1 MTRASWEAGP
11 STPISS
17 GHPDPSAGRQSGPSR
32 VSRRMVGIC
41 ALVGLGIL
49 GISFWSVSV
58 GDYPVPFGDVIRF
71 LWGGESDEAAGFIV
85 GTLRLPRVITGV
97 LVGASLGISGAIF
110 QSLARNPL
118 ASPDVI
124 GFTPGAALGAVF
136 TLALWPGSTLRM
148 AIGAVIGGMAT
159 AAAVYLL
166 AWKRGMRIYRMVLI
180 GIGMGFVVR
189 AGVEYLVIRAEIND
203 LARAAVW
210 LTGSLSG
217 RTWEN
222 VVIVGL
228 ALGVLGPVA
237 VALED
242 RLDVLALGDD
252 MASALGVSVNR
263 VKLALVSVGV
273 ALAALAVAG
282 AGPISFVALMSGPIA
297 RRLVRTAGAGLV
309 PSALVGALLVV
320 AADLMGRRLL
330 APIELP
336 VGVFT
341 ALLGAPFLLWLL
353 VRQTRVGDL

>member
-1 MTRASWEAGP
+1 MTGRVSQK
-11 STPISS
+11 
-17 GHPDPSAGRQSGPSR
+17 PSAPAGSGYEPPVGRRGGWIRFSGRGITVCVLLLSATVL
-32 VSRRMVGIC
+32 VS
-41 ALVGLGIL
+41 L
-49 GISFWSVSV
+49 WSISV
-58 GDYPVPFGDVIRF
+58 GDFPIPLDEVIRY
-71 LWGGESDEAAGFIV
+71 LRGNGGRDADFII
-85 GTLRLPRVITGV
+85 GTLRLPRVITGA

-148 AIGAVIGGMAT
+148 ALGAVIGGMAT

-166 AWKRGMRIYRMVLI
+166 AWKRGVRIYRLVLI
-180 GIGMGFVVR
+180 GIGMGFLVR
-189 AGVEYLVIRAEIND
+189 AGVEYLIIRSEVTE
-203 LARAAVW
+203 LSRAAVW

-222 VVIVGL
+222 VAIAGTAL
-228 ALGVLGPVA
+228 AVLGPLA
-237 VALED
+237 IALED
-242 RLDVLALGDD
+242 RLDVLSLGDD
-252 MASALGVSVNR
+252 VAVSLGISVNR
-263 VKLALVSVGV
+263 LKLALVSVGV

-282 AGPISFVALMSGPIA
+282 AGPISFVALMAGPIA
-297 RRLVRTAGAGLV
+297 RRLVRTAGAGIL
-309 PSALVGALLVV
+309 PAALVGALLVV
-320 AADLMGRRLL
+320 AADLAGRRLL

-341 ALLGAPFLLWLL
+341 AMLGAPYLLWLL

>member
-1 MTRASWEAGP
+1 MAPPLPKRGP
-11 STPISS
+11 VRLS
-17 GHPDPSAGRQSGPSR
+17 GRGAVVCILLGLAIVG
-32 VSRRMVGIC
+32 VS
-41 ALVGLGIL
+41 L
-49 GISFWSVSV
+49 WSVSV
-58 GDYPVPFGDVIRF
+58 GDFPVPFGDVVRF
-71 LWGGESDEAAGFIV
+71 LRGEGGGNADFVI

-148 AIGAVIGGMAT
+148 AVGAMIGGMVT

-166 AWKRGMRIYRMVLI
+166 AWKRGVRIYRLVLV
-180 GIGMGFVVR
+180 GIGLGFAVR
-189 AGVEYLVIRAEIND
+189 AGVEYLVVRSEVND

-222 VVIVGL
+222 VAIVGL
-228 ALGVLGPVA
+228 ALAVLAPLA
-237 VALED
+237 IILED

-252 MASALGVSVNR
+252 VAVALGISVNR
-263 VKLALVSVGV
+263 LKLGLVAVGV
-273 ALAALAVAG
+273 GLAAMAVAG
-282 AGPISFVALMSGPIA
+282 AGPVSFVALMAGPIA
-297 RRLVRTAGAGLV
+297 RRLVRTAATAII

-320 AADLMGRRLL
+320 AADLAARRIL
-330 APIELP
+330 APVELP

-341 ALLGAPFLLWLL
+341 ALLGAPYLLWLL

>member
-1 MTRASWEAGP
+1 MTQSASSSVGP
-11 STPISS
+11 GSPAPLHRYRGVT
-17 GHPDPSAGRQSGPSR
+17 RF
-32 VSRRMVGIC
+32 SRRGV
-41 ALVGLGIL
+41 LVCLLLGLATMAVSL
-49 GISFWSVSV
+49 WSVSV
-58 GDYPVPFGDVIRF
+58 GEFPVPFGDVVSF
-71 LWGGESDEAAGFIV
+71 LLGEGGGNADFV
-85 GTLRLPRVITGV
+85 LGTLRFPRVITGV

-136 TLALWPGSTLRM
+136 TLAMWPGSTLRM
-148 AIGAVIGGMAT
+148 ALGAVIGGMVT

-166 AWKRGMRIYRMVLI
+166 AWRRGLRIYRLVLI
-180 GIGMGFVVR
+180 GIGFGFAVR
-189 AGVEYLVIRAEIND
+189 AGVEYLVIRSEVND

-222 VVIVGL
+222 VAIVGL
-228 ALGVLGPVA
+228 ALAVLGPLA
-237 VALED
+237 IALED

-252 MASALGVSVNR
+252 LAVALGISVNR
-263 VKLALVSVGV
+263 LKLGLVAVGV
-273 ALAALAVAG
+273 GLAALAVAG
-282 AGPISFVALMSGPIA
+282 AGPVSFVALMAGPIA
-297 RRLVRTAGAGLV
+297 RRLVRTSATGVV

-320 AADLMGRRLL
+320 AADLAGRRLL

-341 ALLGAPFLLWLL
+341 ALLGAPYLLWLL
-353 VRQTRVGDL
+353 VRQTRMGDL

>member
-1 MTRASWEAGP
+1 MICVLLGSATVF
-11 STPISS
+11 IS
-17 GHPDPSAGRQSGPSR
+17 
-32 VSRRMVGIC
+32 
-41 ALVGLGIL
+41 L
-49 GISFWSVSV
+49 WSVSV
-58 GDYPVPFGDVIRF
+58 GDFPIPFDEVIRY
-71 LWGGESDEAAGFIV
+71 LRGDGGQDADFII
-85 GTLRLPRVITGV
+85 GTLRLPRVIAGV

-136 TLALWPGSTLRM
+136 TLALWPGSSLRM
-148 AIGAVIGGMAT
+148 ALGAVIGGMAT

-166 AWKRGMRIYRMVLI
+166 AWKRGVRIYRLVLI
-180 GIGMGFVVR
+180 GIGMGFLVR
-189 AGVEYLVIRAEIND
+189 AGVEYLVIRSEVTE

-222 VVIVGL
+222 VAIVALSL
-228 ALGVLGPVA
+228 AVLGPFA
-237 VALED
+237 IALED
-242 RLDVLALGDD
+242 RLDVLSLGDD
-252 MASALGVSVNR
+252 VAVALGISVNR
-263 VKLALVSVGV
+263 LKLALVSIGV

-282 AGPISFVALMSGPIA
+282 AGPISFVALMAGPIA
-297 RRLVRTAGAGLV
+297 RRLIRASGAGLV
-309 PSALVGALLVV
+309 PAALVGALLVV
-320 AADLMGRRLL
+320 AADLAGRRLL

-341 ALLGAPFLLWLL
+341 AMLGAPYLLWLL